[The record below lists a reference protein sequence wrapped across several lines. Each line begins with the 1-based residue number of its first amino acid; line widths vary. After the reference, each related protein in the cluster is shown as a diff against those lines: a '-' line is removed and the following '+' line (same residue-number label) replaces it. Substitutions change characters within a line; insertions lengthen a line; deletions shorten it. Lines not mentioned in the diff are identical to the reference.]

1 MPWTRQDHFPLFSSK
16 KHTSALYIFVQNQ
29 YSKEERLMA
38 LLVSKSAG
46 LSFPLN
52 SGQFQMFF
60 KVMER
65 MLGYISHSQIPA
77 MDSTLL
83 IDTSDSWRFQGHE

>member
-1 MPWTRQDHFPLFSSK
+1 MPVTC
-16 KHTSALYIFVQNQ
+16 AVYILVQIE
-29 YSKEERLMA
+29 YSKEERLME
-38 LLVSKSAG
+38 LLVSKKAG
-46 LSFPLN
+46 LSFHLN

-77 MDSTLL
+77 IPFDTDS
-83 IDTSDSWRFQGHE
+83 DFFGE